1 MKQWRRWAA
10 LLLCALLT
18 AALLP
23 GCGQPDETVTFAAA
37 LEGAPATYDPAM
49 AVSAVEQ
56 TAAMHLFENLMR
68 LHNGD
73 NGIEVEGAVAQ
84 SWECTDNMDG
94 TETYTFR
101 LRNDARWSD
110 GKEVRAQDFVYG
122 WQHLVD
128 PATESPNAAMLD
140 MVAGYDK
147 ARKGDLDALA
157 VMAVNDTTLQ
167 VDLSCR
173 CPYFL
178 RSICTAAA
186 TMPRRADLA
195 GLREVVGNGPYEWGD
210 ETDGVLTLQLS
221 EHYYDTRRVGPDVL
235 KLYFCASAEEAQTLL
250 DDGTVDFAGNLAD
263 EALIGAE
270 GWTAASAPRVTLLV
284 VNQGSRQL
292 SGYGVLEAMSL
303 AIDRTAL
310 AQLPGAGPRQP
321 AEGLIPYG
329 VVTSAGES
337 FRRPESALI
346 DNTDYEKSCADAVA
360 ALQNRDMSAVT
371 GVSVVFEMEG
381 INAQLAGMI
390 QRNWME
396 QLGLV
401 TEIRGQSAEEMAA
414 TLSRG
419 EFSVALIRVSG
430 DRNDA
435 GAWLNMWRSRSAE
448 NVGHFS
454 SNAYD
459 MLLRVAAAA
468 SDAAARDAYLADAEL
483 LLLDQGYVIPL
494 YDEVRFF
501 RLRTGFAG
509 LVSDGLG
516 VFRFDTVRQVAN

>member
-178 RSICTAAA
+178 R
-186 TMPRRADLA
+186 
-195 GLREVVGNGPYEWGD
+195 
-210 ETDGVLTLQLS
+210 TLQLS

-329 VVTSAGES
+329 VVTSAGE
-337 FRRPESALI
+337 RTHR
-346 DNTDYEKSCADAVA
+346 
-360 ALQNRDMSAVT
+360 Q
-371 GVSVVFEMEG
+371 
-381 INAQLAGMI
+381 
-390 QRNWME
+390 
-396 QLGLV
+396 
-401 TEIRGQSAEEMAA
+401 
-414 TLSRG
+414 
-419 EFSVALIRVSG
+419 
-430 DRNDA
+430 
-435 GAWLNMWRSRSAE
+435 
-448 NVGHFS
+448 H
-454 SNAYD
+454 
-459 MLLRVAAAA
+459 
-468 SDAAARDAYLADAEL
+468 
-483 LLLDQGYVIPL
+483 
-494 YDEVRFF
+494 
-501 RLRTGFAG
+501 RL
-509 LVSDGLG
+509 
-516 VFRFDTVRQVAN
+516 